1 MRSKPSNAVASY
13 SLPAFHA
20 PECVLVAIALLA
32 RTAQFRTELSRS
44 FRVLAQ
50 TSRILL
56 TPDPRL
62 TDDFV
67 LIRAGEMPQK
77 SLANFFVNER
87 GKASAFWAPPGVQL
101 NHILAVIDA
110 SLK

>member
-1 MRSKPSNAVASY
+1 LPTFVPLISRRSEV
-13 SLPAFHA
+13 
-20 PECVLVAIALLA
+20 V
-32 RTAQFRTELSRS
+32 R
-44 FRVLAQ
+44 Q
-50 TSRILL
+50 TSRILIA
-56 TPDPRL
+56 PGPRL
-62 TDDFV
+62 TDEFV